1 MYSLKG
7 RRVVVTG
14 AGQGIGRGIASLL
27 ASNGASVALLDMN
40 KKILDE
46 TVASMDSSEGRV
58 FGITAD
64 VTDYRQLCDAGE
76 KIREEFKGPV
86 DTVVINAGISERCR
100 VEDLTEDRWL
110 KVLNVNLNGT
120 FFTYKAF
127 EKDLLSVDSPRRSL
141 VIISSGSAFSGTGGG
156 AHYAAS
162 KAGQLGLM
170 RALAQ
175 ELGPKGITVNAIAPR
190 TINVGILNTLY
201 PTADAMKELID
212 KIPVRR
218 LGTDRD
224 VAETVLFLISD
235 SAGFIHGQTI
245 LVDGGRGL
253 G

>member
-1 MYSLKG
+1 
-7 RRVVVTG
+7 
-14 AGQGIGRGIASLL
+14 
-27 ASNGASVALLDMN
+27 
-40 KKILDE
+40 
-46 TVASMDSSEGRV
+46 
-58 FGITAD
+58 
-64 VTDYRQLCDAGE
+64 
-76 KIREEFKGPV
+76 
-86 DTVVINAGISERCR
+86 
-100 VEDLTEDRWL
+100 
-110 KVLNVNLNGT
+110 
-120 FFTYKAF
+120 
-127 EKDLLSVDSPRRSL
+127 
-141 VIISSGSAFSGTGGG
+141 
-156 AHYAAS
+156 
-162 KAGQLGLM
+162 M